1 MYLAQGQ
8 GRMPP
13 GDKILFVTSF
23 ISLIMHC
30 KFQSLVF
37 NTFLEIIFQHFL
49 QGRKLDLFIKRSKV
63 ILGSSSEQTW

>member
-1 MYLAQGQ
+1 
-8 GRMPP
+8 MPP

-23 ISLIMHC
+23 ISLIMNC

-49 QGRKLDLFIKRSKV
+49 QGHKLDLFKKRSKV